1 MHLCPLHRLG
11 RVLRIAPLLA
21 ILDQAVYA
29 LTNLALQVIV
39 ARSVSQ
45 EEFGAYSVGS
55 TFFFVSALVHASFI
69 IEPMFVFTAQRYG
82 NCVGAYHKRL
92 RREGSILFS
101 ITTVVVGLVLA
112 GVMWIAG
119 SFPVAKT
126 LAAFAIVSPLLLYL
140 WLLRRMAFLL
150 GRIELAV
157 LGGAVYS
164 FSLFCG
170 VALVS
175 KFGEMTASAAVGLSG
190 VAAVIGSV
198 VVAGVISWTASETKP
213 PKDMVYQHFRYG
225 RWSAS
230 SEAVSLAIS
239 NGPIVVLPI
248 WHGLVAAAQVR
259 ILNLIFMP
267 VLQVVV
273 PMAYLLLGRFASTVR
288 QGEDAQKA
296 VGFVRLLVAGA
307 GAYSALVV
315 ALGGNLIALI
325 FGQEHWVEERWLML
339 AAATTTCWAAAQGF
353 FVPLRARE
361 QSHLVL
367 RVHLVVLVINVGLL
381 PLLILL
387 GVTGIL
393 LGQTIGWFAAVV
405 VAAFMVSRLDMK
417 VEPLAHAESVPRI

>member
-1 MHLCPLHRLG
+1 
-11 RVLRIAPLLA
+11 LA

-39 ARSVSQ
+39 ARSISQ

-55 TFFFVSALVHASFI
+55 AFFFVAALVHASFI
-69 IEPMFVFTAQRYG
+69 IEPMFVFTAERYSD
-82 NCVGAYHKRL
+82 CVGAYHKRL

-101 ITTVVVGLVLA
+101 VTTVVVGLVLA
-112 GVMWIAG
+112 WVMWIAG
-119 SFPVAKT
+119 SLPVAKT

-170 VALVS
+170 AALVS
-175 KFGEMTASAAVGLSG
+175 KFGVMTANAAVGLSG
-190 VAAVIGSV
+190 VAAIVGSV
-198 VVAGVISWTASETKP
+198 IAAGVISWTASETKP

-230 SEAVSLAIS
+230 SEAVSLVIS

-273 PMAYLLLGRFASTVR
+273 PMAYLLLRRFASTVR
-288 QGEDAQKA
+288 QGEEAQKA
-296 VGFVRLLVAGA
+296 VGFVRFVGGGSWRVLRSGRCF
-307 GAYSALVV
+307 GRQPGRAYIRTGTLGGGALVN
-315 ALGGNLIALI
+315 ASCRHYNLLGRGP
-325 FGQEHWVEERWLML
+325 
-339 AAATTTCWAAAQGF
+339 GF
-353 FVPLRARE
+353 LRA
-361 QSHLVL
+361 
-367 RVHLVVLVINVGLL
+367 
-381 PLLILL
+381 
-387 GVTGIL
+387 
-393 LGQTIGWFAAVV
+393 FAG
-405 VAAFMVSRLDMK
+405 S
-417 VEPLAHAESVPRI
+417 